1 MTSCHL
7 ITDDEL
13 ARFSAVLRENGWGE
27 EAFELQDEELDQ
39 AQAEVENCTGQVG
52 IRNLVT
58 QAVEVSRLGPG
69 WEWVADF
76 PETSATANSVN
87 RVAQRRGPEWRF
99 CVDDPRGHLIRCSRG
114 R

>member
-1 MTSCHL
+1 MTSFHL

-58 QAVEVSRLGPG
+58 QAVEVYRLGPG
-69 WEWVADF
+69 WEWVVDF
-76 PETSATANSVN
+76 TRDLSNGKFGQPPGTS
-87 RVAQRRGPEWRF
+87 
-99 CVDDPRGHLIRCSRG
+99 PRS
-114 R
+114 